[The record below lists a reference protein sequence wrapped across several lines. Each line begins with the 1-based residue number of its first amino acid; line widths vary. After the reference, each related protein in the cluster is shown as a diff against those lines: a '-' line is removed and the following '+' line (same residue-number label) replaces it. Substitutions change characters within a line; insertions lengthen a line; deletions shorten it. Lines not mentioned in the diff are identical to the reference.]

1 MTTAGLTAAVV
12 PRARSRIGW
21 PALMI
26 GIAAVASLFVLGLVL
41 VVFWL
46 SFVEGQ
52 PGEPIT
58 DYTVDHYL
66 EVFLDPFTYRVIYNT
81 LVFSGVTLVVAML
94 IGVPIAWLLERTD
107 FPMKTA
113 VFTMMTMGLVVPGFA
128 VAIGWQMLLHPR
140 IGIINQWLV
149 SALGIAGS
157 PFDVGTLFGMGW
169 VQGLSLAPVAF
180 VMTAVVFRSMD
191 ASLEEAAQMGGANLR
206 QMLARVT
213 VPLVWPGVLAASIY
227 IFTIGFAAFDIPAI
241 IGLGVNLF
249 TFSTYAY
256 EQVSPAQ
263 QLPQY
268 GPVAALSGVMVLLAF
283 VLSWWYARVQRRAP
297 QYAVI
302 TGKAYRPRLV
312 DLGRSR
318 VLAAAFVVVYLLLSQ
333 ALPVA
338 ALIWASLLPFPQ
350 PPTAEALAAASLAN
364 YSNLNLEIVGRG
376 VRNTAELMAITPT
389 ITVAVSFAISWVV
402 LRSGLRF
409 RQVFDFAAFLPHTVP
424 TIVFSMA
431 ALLLTLFVLQ
441 QVVPIYGT
449 IWVLVLVYVIARIS
463 YGTRVTNSAMIQIH
477 RELEEAAQISGAG
490 VGGIVRSVLAPL
502 LKPAMM
508 YAWIWIALLTY
519 RELTLPVLLSTNDN
533 LPLAVVV
540 WNFWLGSLYGP
551 SAATAVLMLV
561 IMIPIVFA
569 AWWLALRRDVALS
582 R

>member
-1 MTTAGLTAAVV
+1 MKTARLTAAVV
-12 PRARSRIGW
+12 PRAHSRSGW
-21 PALMI
+21 PGLMI

-46 SFVEGQ
+46 SFVDGQ

-58 DYTVDHYL
+58 AYTFEHYI
-66 EVFLDPFTYRVIYNT
+66 EVFFDPFTYRVIYNT
-81 LVFSGVTLVVAML
+81 FVFSGVTLVVAML

-128 VAIGWQMLLHPR
+128 VAIGWQMLLHSR

-149 SALGIAGS
+149 SALGIASS

-268 GPVAALSGVMVLLAF
+268 GPVAALSGVMVLLAL

-312 DLGRSR
+312 DLGRGR
-318 VLAAAFVVVYLLLSQ
+318 AVAVAFVVVYLLLSQ

-338 ALIWASLLPFPQ
+338 ALVWASLLPFPQ

-424 TIVFSMA
+424 TIVFSMS
-431 ALLLTLFVLQ
+431 ALLITLFVLQ

-449 IWVLVLVYVIARIS
+449 IWILVLVYVIARIS

-561 IMIPIVFA
+561 IMMPIVFA
-569 AWWLALRRDVALS
+569 AWWLALRRDVSLS